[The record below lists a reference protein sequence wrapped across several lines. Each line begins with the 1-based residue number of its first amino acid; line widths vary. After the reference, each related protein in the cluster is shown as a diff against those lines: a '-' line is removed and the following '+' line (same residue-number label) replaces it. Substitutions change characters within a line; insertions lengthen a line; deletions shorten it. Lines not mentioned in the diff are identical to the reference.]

1 MPEAPLMP
9 QSPLQRQIA
18 QLALDYAAKLEQVA
32 GQAPLGC
39 VVAACET
46 LILDQGRQLLR
57 DSLAATL
64 QDHIDQSEK
73 RGAPPE
79 PAPAVS
85 AAVTRGPGH
94 ATSSPPSGPSA

>member
-1 MPEAPLMP
+1 VLPKPEEEGKCLKRRSCRSHRCSVRLPSWP
-9 QSPLQRQIA
+9 WTTPPSWSKRPG
-18 QLALDYAAKLEQVA
+18 K
-32 GQAPLGC
+32 PPPGC

-73 RGAPPE
+73 RGARPNLHLRSVLP
-79 PAPAVS
+79 
-85 AAVTRGPGH
+85 
-94 ATSSPPSGPSA
+94 